1 MVFGA
6 LENFVE
12 NIIEVFNSKKYY
24 TSEGKPV
31 KIDID
36 SDVKLIKDNPID
48 SFDEIY
54 YAEITVDQVP
64 FIVFEKEQYTEQD
77 ILDEVF
83 EIANTL
89 ELKEK
94 EEEIEESLKTDKKD
108 ISVKNNYPAL
118 LVALDSEKDAELTY
132 RTLIEVEESSDN
144 PNREVIDL
152 LKKILDDELEH
163 IALLSAM
170 SAKNTSEFVAD
181 DSQEEFDDIVEKI

>member
-12 NIIEVFNSKKYY
+12 NIIEVFNSKEYY

-77 ILDEVF
+77 VLDEVF

>member
-1 MVFGA
+1 MILEN

-12 NIIEVFNSKKYY
+12 SIIEVFNNKEYHD
-24 TSEGKPV
+24 SEGKPV
-31 KIDID
+31 KIDI
-36 SDVKLIKDNPID
+36 SDVKIIKDSPIN

-54 YAEITVDQVP
+54 CAEITVDQIP

-83 EIANTL
+83 EIANAL

-94 EEEIEESLKTDKKD
+94 EEIEESLKTDKND

-132 RTLIEVEESSDN
+132 RTLIEVEESSDS
-144 PNREVIDL
+144 PNKEVIDL
-152 LKKILDDELEH
+152 LKKILNDELEH

-181 DSQEEFDDIVEKI
+181 DSQEEFDDIVEEI

>member
-12 NIIEVFNSKKYY
+12 NIIEVFNSKEYY

-64 FIVFEKEQYTEQD
+64 FIVFVEKEQYTEQD
-77 ILDEVF
+77 VLDEVF
-83 EIANTL
+83 EIADAL

-94 EEEIEESLKTDKKD
+94 EEIEESLKTDKND

-144 PNREVIDL
+144 PSREVIDL

-163 IALLSAM
+163 IALLSA
-170 SAKNTSEFVAD
+170 AR
-181 DSQEEFDDIVEKI
+181 

>member
-12 NIIEVFNSKKYY
+12 NIIEVFNSKEYY
-24 TSEGKPV
+24 TLEGKPV

-36 SDVKLIKDNPID
+36 SDIKLIKDNPID

-54 YAEITVDQVP
+54 YAEITVDQIP

-77 ILDEVF
+77 VLDEVF
-83 EIANTL
+83 EIADAL

-94 EEEIEESLKTDKKD
+94 EEIEESLKTDKND

-132 RTLIEVEESSDN
+132 RTLIEVEESSDS
-144 PNREVIDL
+144 PNKEVIDL

>member
-12 NIIEVFNSKKYY
+12 NIIEVFNSKEYY

-77 ILDEVF
+77 VLDEVF
-83 EIANTL
+83 EIADAL

-94 EEEIEESLKTDKKD
+94 EEIEESLKTDKKD

-181 DSQEEFDDIVEKI
+181 DSQEEFDDIVEEI

>member
-12 NIIEVFNSKKYY
+12 NIIKVFNSRNYY

-83 EIANTL
+83 EIANAL

-94 EEEIEESLKTDKKD
+94 EEIEESFETNKND

-132 RTLIEVEESSDN
+132 RTLIEVEESSDS
-144 PNREVIDL
+144 PNKEVIDL
-152 LKKILDDELEH
+152 FKKILDDELEH

-181 DSQEEFDDIVEKI
+181 DSQEEFDDIVEEI

>member
-1 MVFGA
+1 MILEN

-12 NIIEVFNSKKYY
+12 SIIEVFNSKEYHD
-24 TSEGKPV
+24 SEGKPV
-31 KIDID
+31 KIDI
-36 SDVKLIKDNPID
+36 SDVKIIKDSPIS

-54 YAEITVDQVP
+54 YAEMTVDQIP

-83 EIANTL
+83 EIANAL

-94 EEEIEESLKTDKKD
+94 EEIEESLKTDKND

-132 RTLIEVEESSDN
+132 RTLIEVEESSDS
-144 PNREVIDL
+144 PNKEVIDL
-152 LKKILDDELEH
+152 LKKILNDELEH

-181 DSQEEFDDIVEKI
+181 DSQEEFDDIVEEI